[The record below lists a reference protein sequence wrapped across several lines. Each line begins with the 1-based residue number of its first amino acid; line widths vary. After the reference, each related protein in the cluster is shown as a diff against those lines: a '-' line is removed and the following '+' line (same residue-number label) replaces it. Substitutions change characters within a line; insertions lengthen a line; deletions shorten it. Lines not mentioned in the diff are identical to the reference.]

1 MFFNLDVSKDF
12 LSLLGGSVLK
22 KLPVNARDMGLNLG
36 GEDPL
41 EKEMATHSI
50 FLPRK
55 SHGQRSLVDNSP
67 WGRKEL
73 DRTEQLNH
81 CKVIINGI

>member
-1 MFFNLDVSKDF
+1 MKNPAEFIADP
-12 LSLLGGSVLK
+12 GSI
-22 KLPVNARDMGLNLG
+22 PGWG
-36 GEDPL
+36 DPL